1 MAHLDPFAGAVLV
14 HIDVPDERGGRWIG
28 RKLVEAAMQAALAG
42 EVGRPT
48 FRRRII
54 VHGVTP
60 VPPPVVL
67 TVSA

>member
-1 MAHLDPFAGAVLV
+1 
-14 HIDVPDERGGRWIG
+14 
-28 RKLVEAAMQAALAG
+28 MQAALAG